1 MSRIFRGW
9 ASPIVLATLITARQA
24 AAQSTDSTAEH
35 AVTDSTKAVAPD
47 TSVKT
52 TFGAFVD
59 GYYAYD
65 FDRPANFDRSYTTQ
79 PARHNEFNI
88 NLAFVEAK
96 VDGPRIHGR
105 LALQAGTSVQANYA
119 GEPTNGTVSGP
130 SVSRFIQ
137 EAFAGYK
144 VADNLWIDGGIFF
157 SPIGNESF
165 ISRDN
170 WNYSRS
176 LVTDYTPYY
185 ESGVRAVWQTTS
197 KLTSTF
203 VVMNGW
209 QNISETNSDKA
220 VVVRLDYAANSRV
233 TLSYDNFVGDEQPDS
248 LPSRLRIFNE
258 VIVKMQLTDALGLAA
273 TYDYGVQKR
282 ASGNGEDAWH
292 GAVLIGRYQVSPTVA
307 LNGRVEYFG
316 DPGQVLIAVPTG
328 AASFRSA
335 GASVGVDVSPQPRLT
350 WRTELRGFSAR
361 SPIFPD
367 PTSNLNALSKGDG
380 FMVTSFGMTF

>member
-1 MSRIFRGW
+1 MSRIVRVR
-9 ASPIVLATLITARQA
+9 AIPVCLTILIAWSQA
-24 AAQSTDSTAEH
+24 MAQSRDSTARRV
-35 AVTDSTKAVAPD
+35 ATDSAKSVAAD
-47 TSVKT
+47 TSIKT

-88 NLAFVEAK
+88 NLAFVEARL
-96 VDGPRIHGR
+96 DGPRIHGR

-119 GEPTNGTVSGP
+119 GEPANGAVSGP
-130 SVSRFIQ
+130 DVSRFIQ

-144 VADNLWIDGGIFF
+144 VADKLWVDGGIFF

-176 LVTDYTPYY
+176 LVSDYTPYY
-185 ESGVRAVWQTTS
+185 QSGVRAVWQTTS

-209 QNISETNSDKA
+209 QNISETNSDKG
-220 VVVRLDYAANSRV
+220 VVVRLDYAANTRV
-233 TLSYDNFVGDEQPDS
+233 TLSYDNFVGNEQPDS

-258 VIVKMQLTDALGLAA
+258 VIAKMQLTDALGLAA

-282 ASGNGEDAWH
+282 ASGTAEDTWR
-292 GAVLIGRYQVSPTVA
+292 GAVLVGRYQVSPTVA

-316 DPGQVLIAVPTG
+316 DPGQVLIVVPTG
-328 AASFRSA
+328 ATSFRSA
-335 GASVGVDVSPQPRLT
+335 GASIGVDVSPQPRLI
-350 WRTELRGFSAR
+350 WRTELRAFSAR
-361 SPIFPD
+361 NPIFPD
-367 PTSNLNALSKGDG
+367 PTSSPNSLSRDDG
-380 FMVTSFGMTF
+380 FAVTSFGMTF